1 MPPTL
6 INKHHGRY
14 IPLRLAHNVYRPWC
28 GISMLLRLLTKPA
41 DVGGTEFCTFPCE
54 TVAKLFVGAYVPATL
69 PAFRVPDKPNCI
81 HRPRRVTS
89 EGKRRKWQNTNAP
102 GRLGARRNRFL
113 RMFRTEPRSRRRL
126 VPRQA
131 HRCCKTLRAYQGE
144 YIDRRGT
151 NVWAATG
158 HMICQLLRSRQD
170 SKRNRCVVGKTV
182 DTSIEVSR
190 VL

>member
-1 MPPTL
+1 
-6 INKHHGRY
+6 
-14 IPLRLAHNVYRPWC
+14 
-28 GISMLLRLLTKPA
+28 MLLRLLTKPA

-131 HRCCKTLRAYQGE
+131 HRCCKPLRTYQGGH
-144 YIDRRGT
+144 IDRGDRASHTSGQERHERVHYNPT
-151 NVWAATG
+151 
-158 HMICQLLRSRQD
+158 CLLRPRRD
-170 SKRNRCVVGKTV
+170 SKWNRDMVGKTINNSLNFCARFSFLFCKLSNIANISV
-182 DTSIEVSR
+182 GV
-190 VL
+190 VN